1 VRANPSG
8 PDATR
13 PPARA
18 SGLDAAESAGSSRP
32 RGFVLALGAIVCWSL
47 SGIIVRL
54 MEAAMSWHI
63 ILYRSLG
70 VVVMVGLMTLLAHR
84 RRGGGPFRLA
94 GGPAVLAGAASS
106 ASSVLF
112 VLALGQVTVANALF
126 MSGVTPFLVA
136 IGAQAILKERVSRR
150 TWGAMA
156 LAVVGVVLMLG
167 SGLALGQLVGN
178 LLALGSAVSFAANS
192 LVLRSNRQTDMLPA
206 VLYAGLFGTLF
217 GLAGLALTGTSPR
230 VLPRD
235 LGLSLAMGVV
245 PLGGGLVLYTRASR
259 HLPAAELQLVAT
271 AELVLAPLWVWIGV
285 GEAPDAATLIGGGLI
300 LLAILWQA
308 VGAWDHLPAP
318 VIARGAR
325 KPRDL

>member
-1 VRANPSG
+1 MSPPPPRQVPDG
-8 PDATR
+8 PGLGD
-13 PPARA
+13 PAR
-18 SGLDAAESAGSSRP
+18 SGRA
-32 RGFVLALGAIVCWSL
+32 RGFLLALGAIVCWSL

-54 MEAAMSWHI
+54 MEAATSWHI

-70 VVVMVGLMTLLAHR
+70 VVVMIALMTLVAHW
-84 RRGGGPFRLA
+84 RRGSGPFRLA
-94 GGPAVLAGAASS
+94 GWPAVLAGAASS

-126 MSGVTPFLVA
+126 MSGVTPFVVA

-156 LAVVGVVLMLG
+156 LAVIGVVLMLG
-167 SGLALGQLVGN
+167 GGLALGHLIGN
-178 LLALGSAVSFAANS
+178 LFALGSAVSFAANS

-217 GLAGLALTGTSPR
+217 GLAGLAFTGVSPR

-259 HLPAAELQLVAT
+259 YLPAAELQLVAT

-285 GEAPDAATLIGGGLI
+285 GEAPDAATLVVGGLI
-300 LLAILWQA
+300 VLAILWQA
-308 VGAWDHLPAP
+308 AGAWDHPPA
-318 VIARGAR
+318 R
-325 KPRDL
+325 